1 MARILSGVSLTDPAE
16 LEATDLA
23 CDMIAPFYSFDR
35 CEAHGT
41 PAEVLAVT
49 EIDRVHL
56 VQVILAQA

>member
-1 MARILSGVSLTDPAE
+1 MAGIFSGVSLTDPAE

-23 CDMIAPFYSFDR
+23 CYMIAAFYSFDR
-35 CEAHGT
+35 CETHGT
-41 PAEVLAVT
+41 PAEILTVA